1 MCFVTGV
8 EGWFLMFGVLGGF
21 CLFGLRSG
29 FRVLL
34 GGIRFG
40 SSLLLHYLV
49 FLLLSRL
56 RLTFLGSFLF

>member
-1 MCFVTGV
+1 
-8 EGWFLMFGVLGGF
+8 MFWEVFG
-21 CLFGLRSG
+21 LFRLRSG

-56 RLTFLGSFLF
+56 RLTFVGLVPVLRREGKVGI